1 MNGNLLLYMLVFA
14 GIVLLVVYIK
24 TRRPVSSVVLTALQG
39 VGAFFAV
46 NLVGTLL
53 GVHLNLNPFSALV
66 SVLGGAPGVIFLL
79 VMNTL

>member
-1 MNGNLLLYMLVFA
+1 MSDLLLYMLIFA
-14 GIVLLVVYIK
+14 GIVLLVVYMK
-24 TRRPVSSVVLTALQG
+24 TRRPVSSIVLTALQG

-46 NLVGTLL
+46 NLVGTLI

-66 SVLGGAPGVIFLL
+66 SLLGGTPGVIFLL